1 MTEHFNSCDHD
12 GEHDKHNEVHQ
23 FIEIQTKRDSE
34 YHVTFAYFKDDVGAK
49 FFGGSMGYATRPEDE
64 ILVFVYSVMAPDAWS
79 AIEAAKKIDF
89 ARKTEQITNYPTIIT
104 EPPPGFEPIDFNIDS
119 VNDFREFMIKEG
131 NFAEFLLTEP
141 TTIQCTAANNVELAQ
156 KQTQNNILREH
167 LNVGD
172 DVENW
177 LQEGNNGNKKD
188 ESE

>member
-1 MTEHFNSCDHD
+1 
-12 GEHDKHNEVHQ
+12 
-23 FIEIQTKRDSE
+23 
-34 YHVTFAYFKDDVGAK
+34 
-49 FFGGSMGYATRPEDE
+49 
-64 ILVFVYSVMAPDAWS
+64 
-79 AIEAAKKIDF
+79 
-89 ARKTEQITNYPTIIT
+89 
-104 EPPPGFEPIDFNIDS
+104 
-119 VNDFREFMIKEG
+119 MIKEG